1 MRGELYTVFSSKGC
15 FNNDE
20 EELFAY
26 LRNTNKQIKYTHG
39 LGYRHPTIDNVPIA
53 AEEAI
58 AEFERYGVA
67 DVTEFDDYIHVN
79 TYSGCDFD

>member
-1 MRGELYTVFSSKGC
+1 MKEELYTIFGSEGC
-15 FNNDE
+15 FSNDKE
-20 EELFAY
+20 GLFAH
-26 LRNTNKQIKYTHG
+26 LRKTNKQIKYTHG
-39 LGYRHPTIDNVPIA
+39 LGYRHPTIDNVPIS

-58 AEFERYGVA
+58 AEFERYRVA